1 MGALADPGRIPAC
14 GLGGADYLSAVPGL
28 TDRHYFLLAVIIYGV
43 STLYSIFLWR
53 KGFRK
58 HDYVNYAL
66 LLVGFGFHLKAMLI
80 RGLTFARCP
89 VNNLYEAM
97 MFVDWTIVAVYLVI
111 GLLPRLRSLGAFA
124 APIIFAIGVFGLMPS
139 LDVPYTTHPEFGN
152 GLVSLHAAL
161 TLLSYGAFGLSSVAA
176 VMYLTQEHDLK
187 VHKLRAVFALMPPI
201 DRLEKITSRL
211 LWAGFILLTA
221 GLAFIPFLLRERPE
235 AHPITD
241 PKVLWSALVW
251 GLYLAL
257 LVLHG
262 RFSQSGRRFA
272 WGAVG
277 TFAFVLLT
285 FWGVNLLS
293 PAHRF

>member
-1 MGALADPGRIPAC
+1 ML
-14 GLGGADYLSAVPGL
+14 GL
-28 TDRHYFLLAVIIYGV
+28 TDRHYFLIAVIIYGV

-53 KGFRK
+53 RGFRK
-58 HDYVNYAL
+58 HDYINYAL
-66 LLVGFGFHLKAMLI
+66 LLAGFAFHLEAMLT

-111 GLLPRLRSLGAFA
+111 GLMPRLRYLGAFA
-124 APIIFAIGVFGLMPS
+124 SPIVFAIGVFGLMPS
-139 LDVPYTTHPEFGN
+139 LDVPYTTHPQFSN

-176 VMYLTQEHDLK
+176 LMYLSQEHDLK
-187 VHKLRAVFALMPPI
+187 VHKFRAMFALMPPM

-235 AHPITD
+235 AHLISD

-251 GLYLAL
+251 GVYLSL

>member
-1 MGALADPGRIPAC
+1 MF
-14 GLGGADYLSAVPGL
+14 
-28 TDRHYFLLAVIIYGV
+28 TDRHYFLLAVIFYGLSV
-43 STLYSIFLWR
+43 VYSLFLWR
-53 KGFRK
+53 KGFRT
-58 HDYVNYAL
+58 HDRINYGL
-66 LLVGFGFHLKAMLI
+66 LLAGFALHFKAMLM
-80 RGLTFARCP
+80 RGLTFDRCP

-97 MFVDWTIVAVYLVI
+97 LFVDWTIVAVYLVI
-111 GLLPRLRSLGAFA
+111 GFFPRLRYLGAFA
-124 APIIFAIGVFGLMPS
+124 SPVIFALGVFALMPS
-139 LDVPYTTHPEFGN
+139 LDTPYGSKPHFGN

-187 VHKLRAVFALMPPI
+187 FHKLRAVFSLMPPI

-221 GLAFIPFLLRERPE
+221 GLAFIPLLLKQRPE
-235 AHPITD
+235 LRPASD
-241 PKVLWSALVW
+241 PKAIWSALVW
-251 GLYLAL
+251 CLYLGL
-257 LVLHG
+257 LLMHG
-262 RFSQSGRRFA
+262 RFSQSGRKFA

-277 TFAFVLLT
+277 TFAFVVLT

>member
-1 MGALADPGRIPAC
+1 M
-14 GLGGADYLSAVPGL
+14 L
-28 TDRHYFLLAVIIYGV
+28 TARHYFLLAVVLYGLSAIYSV
-43 STLYSIFLWR
+43 FLWR
-53 KGFRK
+53 KGFRT
-58 HDYVNYAL
+58 HDRVNYGL
-66 LLVGFGFHLKAMLI
+66 LLAGFILHFKAMLV
-80 RGLTFARCP
+80 RGLTFDRCP

-97 MFVDWTIVAVYLVI
+97 MFVDWTIVAAYLVI
-111 GLLPRLRSLGAFA
+111 GLLPRLRYLGAFA
-124 APIIFAIGVFGLMPS
+124 SPVIFAIGVFALMPS
-139 LDVPYTTHPEFGN
+139 LDMHYGSKPQFGN

-176 VMYLTQEHDLK
+176 AMYLTQEHDLK
-187 VHKLRAVFALMPPI
+187 FHKLRAVFSLMPPI

-221 GLAFIPFLLRERPE
+221 GLAFIPFLLREHPE
-235 AHPITD
+235 PRAASD
-241 PKVLWSALVW
+241 PKAIWSALVW
-251 GLYLAL
+251 CLYLGL
-257 LVLHG
+257 LVMHNLYSHTG
-262 RFSQSGRRFA
+262 RKFA